1 MVCDVWTSQGK
12 NLKGVT
18 RRYRRNV
25 KPAIAE
31 NVKVRRIGGE
41 AVNQNEDA
49 GEKIV
54 VRINII

>member
-18 RRYRRNV
+18 RLYRRNV
-25 KPAIAE
+25 KSAIAE
-31 NVKVRRIGGE
+31 NVEVRRIGGK
-41 AVNQNEDA
+41 AVNRNEEA
-49 GEKIV
+49 RGRIV